1 MNTVASLACY
11 DMHTCVRSK
20 EPMMCYRIIS
30 TTILSKE
37 REHVCLQRFEKLEL
51 RAHACRRLE
60 PDTACMQTGRREIT
74 DLSPS
79 HRLSSRNCERHH
91 TVSSHRRKCYS
102 AALGEE
108 ARAFS
113 TSSQHIVSSSFFFG
127 WVLNRSYVNMEA
139 CTIYEGLAKDG
150 RISVRNHFA
159 PFATTHFRYHRPT
172 PDCKRS
178 TSPNSRSFPCQ
189 LPLSAPPLLLESLLA
204 LTS

>member
-11 DMHTCVRSK
+11 DMHTCVLSK

-79 HRLSSRNCERHH
+79 HRLSSRN
-91 TVSSHRRKCYS
+91 
-102 AALGEE
+102 
-108 ARAFS
+108 FS

-127 WVLNRSYVNMEA
+127 WVLNRS
-139 CTIYEGLAKDG
+139 
-150 RISVRNHFA
+150 S
-159 PFATTHFRYHRPT
+159 
-172 PDCKRS
+172 
-178 TSPNSRSFPCQ
+178 
-189 LPLSAPPLLLESLLA
+189 
-204 LTS
+204 